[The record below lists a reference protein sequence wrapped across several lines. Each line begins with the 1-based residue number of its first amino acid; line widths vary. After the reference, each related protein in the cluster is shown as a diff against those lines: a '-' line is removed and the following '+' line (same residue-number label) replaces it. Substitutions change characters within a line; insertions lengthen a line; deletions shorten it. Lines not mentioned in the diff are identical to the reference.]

1 MRARRRRYASAIARA
16 VGVASTAAHCAIGPT
31 GGRTGIA
38 IGGTGIVIGGAG
50 IMVRAAAC
58 AAVHPSTGAGTAA
71 VRRSTAVIAA
81 ATTAT
86 SVESATSTPTAV
98 EAAAP
103 TAAMTAT
110 TMLCKCSRRAEQRQC
125 REHRKDNL

>member
-1 MRARRRRYASAIARA
+1 
-16 VGVASTAAHCAIGPT
+16 
-31 GGRTGIA
+31 
-38 IGGTGIVIGGAG
+38 
-50 IMVRAAAC
+50 MVRAAAC

-86 SVESATSTPTAV
+86 SVESATSTPTPTAV

-125 REHRKDNL
+125 REYRNDNL